1 MKMRTPKIKVSKV
14 DLTTF
19 LKEELKIDSFWDD
32 VIYPQPKKSRYEEI
46 IEKQKHRNYE

>member
-1 MKMRTPKIKVSKV
+1 MRTPKIKVSKV

-32 VIYPQPKKSRYEEI
+32 VIYPQPKKTKYDEI
-46 IEKQKHRNYE
+46 VEKRKKYV

>member
-1 MKMRTPKIKVSKV
+1 MRTPKIKVSKV

-32 VIYPQPKKSRYEEI
+32 VIYPQPKKTKYDEI
-46 IEKQKHRNYE
+46 VERRKRFIK

>member
-1 MKMRTPKIKVSKV
+1 MRTPKIKVSKV

-32 VIYPQPKKSRYEEI
+32 VIYPQMKKTKYEEI
-46 IEKQKHRNYE
+46 VEKQKKFGK

>member
-1 MKMRTPKIKVSKV
+1 MRTPKIKVSKV

-32 VIYPQPKKSRYEEI
+32 VIYPQIKKTKYEEI
-46 IEKQKHRNYE
+46 VEKQKKFGK

>member
-1 MKMRTPKIKVSKV
+1 MRTPKVKVSKV

-32 VIYPQPKKSRYEEI
+32 VVYPQPKKTKYDEI
-46 IEKQKHRNYE
+46 VEKRKRFIK